1 MRWTY
6 HGGLA
11 MSNMILW
18 KLRRMIKTK
27 PFYFMLA
34 VMLAT
39 GLIYI
44 PILIHDDTE
53 NAFELMCKTQSQL
66 ASLLDLFAGLY
77 AALCITH
84 DMQNRFV
91 SSAVMAG
98 NSRKTIVFTEI
109 LGFAVTIFIS
119 VLVPSV
125 ISYFAGVIFLGA
137 GDAFAG
143 GTTGVGTALL
153 TSVLYAFVCASA
165 FSIVIPFCF
174 VIKTEGFSCIINLIV
189 LILCWCGAQSLAE
202 FGIEAILPYLTFGQ
216 LFILCGG
223 ELTASSVLLALGVS
237 VINFA
242 VLFAIAYI
250 ILKRTELK

>member
-1 MRWTY
+1 M
-6 HGGLA
+6 
-11 MSNMILW
+11 NNIILW
-18 KLRRMIKTK
+18 KFRRMAKTK

-34 VMLAT
+34 VMLAV

-66 ASLLDLFAGLY
+66 ASILDLFAGLF

-98 NSRKTIVFTEI
+98 NSRGSIVFTEI
-109 LGFAVTIFIS
+109 LGFATTVFIS
-119 VLVPSV
+119 VLIPSV
-125 ISYFAGVIFLGA
+125 ISYFAGVIFLG
-137 GDAFAG
+137 GSE
-143 GTTGVGTALL
+143 TNGTALL
-153 TSVLYAFVCASA
+153 TAVLFAFVCASA

-189 LILCWCGAQSLAE
+189 LILCWCGVQGLAE
-202 FGIEAILPYLTFGQ
+202 LGIETVLPYTTFGQ
-216 LFILCGG
+216 LFILCSG
-223 ELTASSVLLALGVS
+223 EITASGVLLALGVS
-237 VINFA
+237 VVNFA
-242 VLFAIAYI
+242 VLFAISYI
-250 ILKRTELK
+250 ILKKTELK